1 MRVARFG
8 SIAGLAIALTFT
20 AGALQAQGAAAICKD
35 GTKSA
40 TSGRGACSGHGG
52 VDDAATA
59 AAKKNAK
66 GAEKA
71 AKSAEKAADKSA
83 KAADKAADK
92 AEKTADK
99 AAAKT
104 AMKTVGSNT
113 DTKVQA
119 KTAAAATKAEEKADK
134 DAAGAIA
141 QCKDGTYS
149 HAKSTRGACSS
160 HGGIA
165 KTLKP

>member
-8 SIAGLAIALTFT
+8 SLAGLTIALTFT
-20 AGALQAQGAAAICKD
+20 AGALHAQGAAAICKD

-59 AAKKNAK
+59 AAKKAAK
-66 GAEKA
+66 GAEKTAKA
-71 AKSAEKAADKSA
+71 AEKNAKPAEKAA
-83 KAADKAADK
+83 
-92 AEKTADK
+92 EKTAKTEAKSVAKTSK
-99 AAAKT
+99 AAEK
-104 AMKTVGSNT
+104 
-113 DTKVQA
+113 
-119 KTAAAATKAEEKADK
+119 AAEKADK

>member
-8 SIAGLAIALTFT
+8 STAVLTIALTF
-20 AGALQAQGAAAICKD
+20 AASALRAQGAAAICKD

-59 AAKKNAK
+59 AAKKSANGAEKSAKTAEKNAK
-66 GAEKA
+66 TAEKA
-71 AKSAEKAADKSA
+71 AEKNAKTEAKSVAKTSKAAEKAAD
-83 KAADKAADK
+83 
-92 AEKTADK
+92 
-99 AAAKT
+99 
-104 AMKTVGSNT
+104 
-113 DTKVQA
+113 
-119 KTAAAATKAEEKADK
+119 KADK

-149 HAKSTRGACSS
+149 HAKSTRGACSG

>member
-8 SIAGLAIALTFT
+8 STAVLTIALTF
-20 AGALQAQGAAAICKD
+20 AASSLRAQGAAAICKD

-52 VDDAATA
+52 VDGAATA
-59 AAKKNAK
+59 AAKNGSK
-66 GAEKA
+66 G
-71 AKSAEKAADKSA
+71 
-83 KAADKAADK
+83 ADKAA
-92 AEKTADK
+92 TK
-99 AAAKT
+99 AA
-104 AMKTVGSNT
+104 
-113 DTKVQA
+113 D
-119 KTAAAATKAEEKADK
+119 KADK
-134 DAAGAIA
+134 DAAGAVA

-149 HAKSTRGACSS
+149 HAKSTRGACSR

>member
-8 SIAGLAIALTFT
+8 SIAGLTIALTFT
-20 AGALQAQGAAAICKD
+20 ASALRAQGAAAVCKD

-52 VDDAATA
+52 VDSAATA
-59 AAKKNAK
+59 AAKKSSKAAEKSAKTAEKNAK
-66 GAEKA
+66 TTEKA
-71 AKSAEKAADKSA
+71 AENNAKTEAKSVAKTSKAAEKAAD
-83 KAADKAADK
+83 
-92 AEKTADK
+92 
-99 AAAKT
+99 
-104 AMKTVGSNT
+104 
-113 DTKVQA
+113 
-119 KTAAAATKAEEKADK
+119 KADK